1 VAGQTTIRLD
11 ASVAI
16 VTGAA
21 QGIGAAYAKGLAAA
35 GAKVCVADIL
45 DPGLVVA
52 AIEEAGGAAIGTVT
66 DVSDAKACRDMVAA
80 TVAAFGGLD
89 VLVSNAAVFAGIE
102 RKSFLEIDPDEW
114 DRLMAVNVRGVF
126 CCAKAAVPKIRKR
139 GGGSIINIAS
149 DTVLSGV
156 PMMLHYVSSKGAVIA
171 MTRAMARELGDD
183 NIRVNFIAPGLT
195 MSEAIASRRDEFA
208 EGIARSLQNRALK
221 RDEVP
226 DDLVGTLLFLASADS
241 AFITGQTLVVNGG
254 SSMH

>member
-1 VAGQTTIRLD
+1 MAGQTTIRLD

-156 PMMLHYVSSKGAVIA
+156 PMMLHYVSSKGAVIV
-171 MTRAMARELGDD
+171 MTCLSWVDWVSWVGRAAGLEGGRCRRCDGV
-183 NIRVNFIAPGLT
+183 RRPGL
-195 MSEAIASRRDEFA
+195 EVGASTS
-208 EGIARSLQNRALK
+208 EGIAADRLPERRCGHGEQWGWRHRLRRA
-221 RDEVP
+221 RVTE
-226 DDLVGTLLFLASADS
+226 
-241 AFITGQTLVVNGG
+241 GG
-254 SSMH
+254 DRAYRRWRL